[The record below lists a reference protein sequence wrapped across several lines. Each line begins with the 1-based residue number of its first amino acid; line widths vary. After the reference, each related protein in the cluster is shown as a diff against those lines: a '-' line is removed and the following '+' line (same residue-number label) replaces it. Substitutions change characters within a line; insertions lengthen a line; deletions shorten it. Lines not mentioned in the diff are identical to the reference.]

1 MGNNKEKMLEFIKMN
16 EPLPFGYKYHLIK
29 KEFGTILASF
39 KSKECC
45 DIFIEALQ
53 HKYKE
58 FDSIVLL
65 ILKDENEYAR

>member
-1 MGNNKEKMLEFIKMN
+1 MANNKEKMLELIKMT
-16 EPLPFGYKYHLIK
+16 EPLPRGYKYHLIK

-53 HKYKE
+53 YKYTE
-58 FDSIVLL
+58 LDGIVLY
-65 ILKDENEYAR
+65 ILKDESND